1 MYFVFAPELSH
12 DLPVQDGHG
21 RQGDQEHQHGQAGS
35 VGPPLPLAWPDFQ
48 TTGVV
53 DIEQEV
59 IFHLDRGNSLCEPFI
74 LLSCFLKKV

>member
-21 RQGDQEHQHGQAGS
+21 RQGGQEHQYGQAGS
-35 VGPPLPLAWPDFQ
+35 VGSSLLQAWPHFQ

-59 IFHLDRGNSLCEPFI
+59 IFRLDS
-74 LLSCFLKKV
+74 